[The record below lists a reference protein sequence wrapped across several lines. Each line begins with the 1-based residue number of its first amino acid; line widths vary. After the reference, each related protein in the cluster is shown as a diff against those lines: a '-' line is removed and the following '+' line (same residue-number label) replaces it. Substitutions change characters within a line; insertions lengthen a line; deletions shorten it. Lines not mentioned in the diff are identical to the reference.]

1 MSASAKP
8 PTYSLARIKE
18 LVAAGQRV
26 ITGTAQ
32 CDAGVLGFAEA
43 DIEECIQSLQDA
55 DFHKTMPAE
64 SVKGLFQD
72 VYYPRFR
79 GRRLYVKLQIAAS
92 VMNREQAVVISFK
105 LP

>member
-1 MSASAKP
+1 MSAAAKP

-18 LVAAGQRV
+18 LVAAGRRV
-26 ITGTAQ
+26 ITSTAQ
-32 CDAGVLGFAEA
+32 CDAGVLGFSES
-43 DIEECIQSLQDA
+43 DIEECVQLLLSA
-55 DFHKTMPAE
+55 DFHKSMASD

-79 GRRLYVKLQIAAS
+79 GRRLYVKLQITNL
-92 VMNREQAVVISFK
+92 MNGEHAVVISFK